1 MRCVNARPQE
11 ILKEEK
17 EKKDV
22 CFSWYIEIW
31 LAFPPRGHG
40 SVVPFR
46 YLGSEAVPDVTYG
59 ILYAPSS
66 SGENDGFPMPT
77 LAPSSSRD
85 SGSIKVNPPLCNMGW
100 IIHDFEHRLNRVNR

>member
-1 MRCVNARPQE
+1 M
-11 ILKEEK
+11 L
-17 EKKDV
+17 
-22 CFSWYIEIW
+22 SWYIEIW

-85 SGSIKVNPPLCNMGW
+85 SGSIKVNPPLCNIDW
-100 IIHDFEHRLNRVNR
+100 LKLHNFEHRPKRVNR